1 MSTKEQRRQKK
12 LAKKRSKEIAK
23 RKEIAR
29 EKNSLQSLAGQ
40 IKAAAG
46 GPVDRCLIS
55 DMLMN
60 PDSKFGSVFISR
72 KMRDGRVAIVKFLID
87 GLCMGVKNV
96 AAFVCFPADQSRI
109 VEEMSESEPMRDAS
123 PAKARSLVEGAIAY
137 AEQFKI
143 EPHADYRKIEPIWGD
158 IDKSEFTEEFVF
170 GDQEGK
176 PRYVNGPYDSVLFQ
190 QQIRE
195 KLQTYAGEG
204 NYNIVTMMSEPD
216 MVPYEGLVDGE
227 DWSDDPELDA
237 DIDEDVVD
245 GKVISNPN
253 S

>member
-40 IKAAAG
+40 IKAAAS

-55 DMLMN
+55 SGLT
-60 PDSKFGSVFISR
+60 DSSNKFGSVFISR
-72 KMRDGRVAIVKFLID
+72 KMRDGRVAVVKFLVD
-87 GLCMGVKNV
+87 GLCLGVKDI
-96 AAFVCFPADQSRI
+96 AALVCFPADQSRI
-109 VEEMSESEPMRDAS
+109 VEQMSESELMHEVS
-123 PAKARSLVEGAIAY
+123 PAKARSLVEGAVAY
-137 AEQFKI
+137 AQQFEI

-158 IDKSEFTEEFVF
+158 VDKSECTEEFVF
-170 GDQEGK
+170 GDEEGK
-176 PRYVNGPYDSVLFQ
+176 PRYVNGPYDSVRFQ

-195 KLQTYAGEG
+195 KLQTHAGEG
-204 NYNIVTMMSEPD
+204 NYNIVTMMGGPS
-216 MVPYEGLVDGE
+216 MSPYEGFGEDE

-237 DIDEDVVD
+237 DIDEDVID
-245 GKVISNPN
+245 GKVVSDPNP
-253 S
+253 

>member
-29 EKNSLQSLAGQ
+29 EKNSLQSLVGQ
-40 IKAAAG
+40 MKAAG
-46 GPVDRCLIS
+46 GGQVDRCLIS
-55 DMLMN
+55 AALMD
-60 PDSKFGSVFISR
+60 PESKFGSVFISR
-72 KMRDGRVAIVKFLID
+72 KMRDGRVAIVKFLVD
-87 GLCMGVKNV
+87 GLCLGVKDI
-96 AAFVCFPADQSRI
+96 AALVCFPSDQTQI
-109 VEEMSESEPMRDAS
+109 LEQMSGSELMQDAS
-123 PAKARSLVEGAIAY
+123 PAKARSLVEGAIEFAK
-137 AEQFKI
+137 QFEI
-143 EPHADYRKIEPIWGD
+143 EPHADYRKVEPIWGD
-158 IDKSEFTEEFVF
+158 IDKSEFTETLSF
-170 GDQEGK
+170 GDAEGK

-195 KLQTYAGEG
+195 KLQTHAGEG
-204 NYNIVTMMSEPD
+204 NYNIVTMRSESD
-216 MVPYEGLVDGE
+216 DFPYEMMIGGE